1 MIERPSAALGNVRDS
16 EEVEAQVG
24 DIVHRFAPGHDLVP
38 VQQTFTLLRQ
48 AFDGKLAGYAGLK
61 TGYHNAMHT
70 NEVVLCTSRML
81 HGLHLAGHGL
91 DAQHI
96 DAALIGALLHD
107 SGYLMSDAEA
117 SVSGTTGA
125 QFTATHVNRGVEF
138 ARQHLSGLSEGMLS
152 SIVKVIQVTDH
163 RQHPDWVKFDNAQQ
177 QLAAYATAT
186 ADLVGQMANREYLER
201 LLFLYL
207 EFKEAGLGGFSDTHE
222 LLEKSGAFY
231 RMTRDRL
238 DRDLGGMTIQLARH
252 FAEITGEGRNFYMES
267 IERNLAYLEQVVSE
281 SRSQRLEML
290 KRGGVVEQL
299 EQAGGID

>member
-1 MIERPSAALGNVRDS
+1 MIDRPSAALGNVRDS

-24 DIVHRFAPGHDLVP
+24 SIIHRFAPGHDLDQ
-38 VQQTFTLLRQ
+38 VQQTFQLLRQ

-91 DAQHI
+91 DAQNI

-107 SGYLMSDAEA
+107 SGYLMNVTEA
-117 SVSGTTGA
+117 AVAGSTGA

-138 ARQHLSGLSEGMLS
+138 ARNHLTGLADGTLS
-152 SIVKVIQVTDH
+152 SIIKVIQLTDH
-163 RQHPDWVKFDNAQQ
+163 RQHPDWVKFDNPQQ
-177 QLAAYATAT
+177 QLAAFATAT

-238 DRDLGGMTIQLARH
+238 DRDLGGMTVQLARH
-252 FAEITGEGRNFYMES
+252 FSEATGESRNFYMES
-267 IERNLAYLEQVVSE
+267 IDRNLAYLEHVVSE
-281 SRSQRLEML
+281 SRSRRLELL

-299 EQAGGID
+299 GGDIV